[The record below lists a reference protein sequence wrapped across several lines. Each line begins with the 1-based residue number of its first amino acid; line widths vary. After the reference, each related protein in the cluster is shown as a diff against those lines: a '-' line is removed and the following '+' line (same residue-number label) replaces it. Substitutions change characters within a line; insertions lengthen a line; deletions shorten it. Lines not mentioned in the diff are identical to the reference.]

1 MKRSVLRI
9 VMAGLLMV
17 SRASHIIMKTQ
28 AIFKGLLLAGV
39 LSLFPAVGFAGVFV
53 LGDGQ
58 SEDDVVP
65 YLQGLGLD
73 VTLADVSY
81 YRYWDPGA
89 NADLSHYDAV
99 VLLYGYEYGYEL
111 TTNGSAAVVD
121 YLQGGGHFIGT
132 AWLAYAHEDFS
143 GDAFFDMTPVEYDD
157 EGYDAIW
164 DVDESSA
171 YFTGMTDGWS
181 DDEGFEYLTVTDVNA
196 VSLGTNQHG
205 QPLVVYT
212 ESNGGR
218 YTYLNHAMSY
228 EQGVVSEDGLRLMG
242 NSVSLLLIA
251 DPAPVPEPATLAL
264 LGLGLVGLGFVRPRK
279 A

>member
-111 TTNGSAAVVD
+111 TTNGSAAVTAMKRGLQNRGVD
-121 YLQGGGHFIGT
+121 IMSRETFLV
-132 AWLAYAHEDFS
+132 S
-143 GDAFFDMTPVEYDD
+143 GMHSEQDIDKTLEAFKDTM
-157 EGYDAIW
+157 A
-164 DVDESSA
+164 
-171 YFTGMTDGWS
+171 
-181 DDEGFEYLTVTDVNA
+181 A
-196 VSLGTNQHG
+196 V
-205 QPLVVYT
+205 
-212 ESNGGR
+212 R
-218 YTYLNHAMSY
+218 A
-228 EQGVVSEDGLRLMG
+228 DGL
-242 NSVSLLLIA
+242 I
-251 DPAPVPEPATLAL
+251 
-264 LGLGLVGLGFVRPRK
+264 
-279 A
+279 